1 MYIFFS
7 PRNNCLTHNS
17 VQYYLNTWKTR
28 FLFHLLILLIW
39 HPWGLRPPV
48 ANMTCS
54 SWGMCHGPCYVTD
67 TAWLQQT
74 LLTEGFSQCLEPAF
88 PCEAAWWHSAVMGQG
103 TGTHTATARTGINL
117 RHRVNTSLSK
127 IHCAADF
134 GPDRRYK
141 YRNAWLKWKSN
152 PSAMKYNLQKVGSW
166 PDASSSSLP
175 ALAVGG
181 CRHCFCP

>member
-1 MYIFFS
+1 MLLKYLKNEIFIS
-7 PRNNCLTHNS
+7 PTDITHMAS
-17 VQYYLNTWKTR
+17 LRAQTSGCQHDLQ
-28 FLFHLLILLIW
+28 LLRDV
-39 HPWGLRPPV
+39 PWTMLCDRHSLAP
-48 ANMTCS
+48 A
-54 SWGMCHGPCYVTD
+54 
-67 TAWLQQT
+67 QT